1 MEQLRSSVTL
11 FCDVKTTSSQP
22 MYSNITWFR
31 NQHEVKNDDQFKAN
45 NFKLHVRTNGH
56 KQDQQEL
63 SKPAGVVRCGA
74 HSSRAGMIFSKPFD
88 LDALFARIENKVP
101 RRSNNNNKRPHQ
113 KRSNDSPRRIITY
126 TEDQIVLN
134 CRMAAQPGDL
144 IEWTRDGK
152 SFRSMVDE
160 ASAMGDGENPFFK
173 IILSCLFIRLL

>member
-45 NFKLHVRTNGH
+45 NFKLHVRTSGH

-101 RRSNNNNKRPHQ
+101 RRNNNNKRPHQ

-160 ASAMGDGENPFFK
+160 ASAMGDGENPF
-173 IILSCLFIRLL
+173 